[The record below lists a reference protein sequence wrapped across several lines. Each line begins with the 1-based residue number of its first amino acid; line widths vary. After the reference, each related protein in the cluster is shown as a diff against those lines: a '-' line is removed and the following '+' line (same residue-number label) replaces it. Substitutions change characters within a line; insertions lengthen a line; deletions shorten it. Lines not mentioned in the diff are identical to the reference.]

1 MARWASS
8 LRFEQISAEA
18 VREAKR
24 YLLDSLGCA
33 LGGYR
38 QHDVTIA
45 LSVLDE
51 IAGRAP
57 RR

>member
-1 MARWASS
+1 
-8 LRFEQISAEA
+8 

-33 LGGYR
+33 YAATCA
-38 QHDVTIA
+38 HDVKIA

-51 IAGRAP
+51 VAASVP
-57 RR
+57 PP